1 MYWHHGQFMIAIYVQ
16 EKLMFYR
23 KT

>member
-1 MYWHHGQFMIAIYVQ
+1 MIAIYVQ